1 MKATETPCV
10 ERRRARAIAI
20 ECRAEPRAA
29 PARLEVWHEVGTR
42 ADKEA
47 SVRSACAERLAV
59 LRRRLAVMRRLV
71 EHRRGWTGEA
81 AC

>member
-1 MKATETPCV
+1 MKATATPCV
-10 ERRRARAIAI
+10 ERRRARATAI

-29 PARLEVWHEVGTR
+29 PVRVEVWHEVGTR

-59 LRRRLAVMRRLV
+59 LHRRLAVMRRLV